1 MVCIMAMTQLQI
13 SYKQTKHH
21 CNMENI
27 TPKIELYCPTKEWI
41 FKFLQLIVELIHN
54 APLFFLYFPTC
65 FSLCCICWM
74 RQGHFTLG
82 WIPMIMKFLK
92 ALEVYPNIV
101 PWKSQ
106 KDFMWTSVVKCN
118 VKCEWKLLRELNI
131 SCSRVVSCIN
141 FRVGLC
147 DT

>member
-1 MVCIMAMTQLQI
+1 VAMSQF
-13 SYKQTKHH
+13 YKFNTSRP
-21 CNMENI
+21 NIIVTSNI

-41 FKFLQLIVELIHN
+41 FKFLLLIVELFLN

-74 RQGHFTLG
+74 RQGHFTLDC
-82 WIPMIMKFLK
+82 ILMIYHEIFKYN
-92 ALEVYPNIV
+92 EVHPSIV

-106 KDFMWTSVVKCN
+106 EDFMWTWVLKCN
-118 VKCEWKLLRELNI
+118 VKCEWKLLKELNI
-131 SCSRVVSCIN
+131 SYSRIVPCIN